1 MSLAILGLGTAV
13 PPAVVDQAEGM
24 EIARAVC
31 CRTAEQATWLS
42 SMYGQTG
49 IRTRHMVLG
58 REVVLDVLHG
68 TRNTQSVFLPT
79 GAADDAGPTT
89 AQRMEIY
96 AESAGPL
103 ALDAARCALAEA
115 RKPPGAVTH
124 LITVSCTGFRAPGV
138 DIELI
143 RGLDLA
149 ATTQRTHI
157 GYMGCHGALNALRVA
172 RAFTAAEPDA
182 CVLIC
187 AIELCSLHYQYNWD
201 PQRIIANAIFADGA
215 AAMVGAP
222 SAAASAGGWQVVS
235 TGSCLIPD
243 ATDAMTW
250 VMGDHGFEMTLSRR
264 VPALIAQYLRA
275 WLETWLGQNGLALAD
290 VASWAIHPGGPR
302 ILGAVEESLGLPRSR
317 TADSWAVLTDYGNM
331 SSPTVLF
338 ILERLRSRQAPR
350 PCVALGFGP
359 GLVAEAALFV

>member
-1 MSLAILGLGTAV
+1 
-13 PPAVVDQAEGM
+13 
-24 EIARAVC
+24 
-31 CRTAEQATWLS
+31 
-42 SMYGQTG
+42 
-49 IRTRHMVLG
+49 MVLG
-58 REVVLDVLHG
+58 RDVVLDVLHG
-68 TRNTQSVFLPT
+68 TRSTQSVFLPT

-103 ALDAARCALAEA
+103 ALDAARRALAEA
-115 RKPPGAVTH
+115 RTPPGAVSH
-124 LITVSCTGFRAPGV
+124 LVTVSCTGFRAPGV

-143 RGLDLA
+143 HGLNLA
-149 ATTQRTHI
+149 PGTQRTHI

-172 RAFTAAEPDA
+172 RAFTAAEPGA

-215 AAMVGAP
+215 AALIGAAH
-222 SAAASAGGWQVVS
+222 AAAPAGTWQVTA

-243 ATDAMTW
+243 STDAMTW
-250 VMGDHGFEMTLSRR
+250 VMGDHGFMMTLSRR
-264 VPALIAQYLRA
+264 VPALIAQHLRA
-275 WLETWLGQNGLALAD
+275 WLEGWLAAEGLALAD
-290 VASWAIHPGGPR
+290 IASWAVHPGGPR
-302 ILGAVEESLGLPRSR
+302 ILRAVEESLSLPRES
-317 TADSWAVLTDYGNM
+317 TADSWEVLAEYGNM

>member
-13 PPAVVDQAEGM
+13 PPAIVNQAEGM

-49 IRTRHMVLG
+49 ISTRHMVMG
-58 REVVLDVLHG
+58 REVVLDVLQG
-68 TRNTQSVFLPT
+68 TRTTHSVFLPT
-79 GAADDAGPTT
+79 GAPDDAGPTT
-89 AQRMEIY
+89 AQRMEVY

-103 ALDAARCALAEA
+103 ALAAARRALADA
-115 RKPPGAVTH
+115 GTPPVVTH
-124 LITVSCTGFRAPGV
+124 LVTVSCTGFRAPGV
-138 DIELI
+138 DVELI
-143 RGLDLA
+143 QGLDLP

-172 RAFTAAEPDA
+172 RAFTTAEPGA

-187 AIELCSLHYQYNWD
+187 ALELCSLHYQYEWD

-215 AAMVGAP
+215 AALVGAAVP
-222 SAAASAGGWQVVS
+222 ACPAGAWQVAA
-235 TGSCLIPD
+235 TGSCLIPNS
-243 ATDAMTW
+243 TEAMTW
-250 VMGDHGFEMTLSRR
+250 VIADHGFEMTLSRR
-264 VPALIAQYLRA
+264 VPALIAQHLRPWIEA
-275 WLETWLGQNGLALAD
+275 WLQQNGLTLGEI
-290 VASWAIHPGGPR
+290 ASWAIHPGGPR
-302 ILGAVEESLGLPRSR
+302 ILSAVEEALSLSPER
-317 TADSWAVLTDYGNM
+317 TAVSWEVLAEYGNM

-338 ILERLRSRQAPR
+338 IVDRLRSRQVAR

-359 GLVAEAALFV
+359 GLVAEAALLT